1 VQFFSNNDYYYW
13 LVMGILISIT
23 SIVGDLVQSQF
34 KRTYGVKNSGTIL
47 LGHGGMYDRIDSLIF
62 TIPFIYLFIYIFQ

>member
-1 VQFFSNNDYYYW
+1 MFGFSNDDYYYW

-34 KRTYGVKNSGTIL
+34 KRTYGGKIVEPFVGTWGCMIE
-47 LGHGGMYDRIDSLIF
+47 LIV
-62 TIPFIYLFIYIFQ
+62 